1 MAQKLGQPIAA
12 ILIDWKGSTSDVFAV
27 SSTSS
32 GKTDEQTAV
41 FWKRQMSQV
50 FRVLYYKKQFSW
62 AGHLV
67 HMPSSRLP
75 KKILYGKLTNGD
87 VTKGGNENAL
97 RIARNTTSNR
107 AVSTP
112 WTRSSWPMTGP
123 AVHTGVA
130 HSEQQRKEHSERLRL
145 ARKERQQDAKAVP
158 TSTEPTR
165 PVCQNLL
172 FPNRTV

>member
-1 MAQKLGQPIAA
+1 M
-12 ILIDWKGSTSDVFAV
+12 
-27 SSTSS
+27 SSPYPQHQVARQTNKQQCFGRGKCHKSS
-32 GKTDEQTAV
+32 ES
-41 FWKRQMSQV
+41 FII
-50 FRVLYYKKQFSW
+50 KKQLSW

-97 RIARNTTSNR
+97 RIARNTTSNS

-158 TSTEPTR
+158 TSTELTR